1 MNKSRRVWTA
11 GAAAMLFS
19 SVVGSAAFLT
29 LNSPRADFLPESS
42 VWQNSLLPGMVEGDA
57 RYQRAGSNSKNFMN
71 LDFDAYGDAFSHSGG
86 AGDAARLAALNST
99 EGGDGGSNIGG
110 GSDSGNGGSANGSQ
124 GSTSNPV
131 AGTPGQSG
139 AQPGTGTPGPVT
151 FAGAPS
157 ASDAVRSELERS
169 IEPPSRSE
177 DGNND
182 ELDELAE
189 FDPDETMTPDPTEQL
204 PPIDQQPLPER
215 PVPEPH
221 SLALL
226 LLGIAGLGALR
237 YRRNA

>member
-57 RYQRAGSNSKNFMN
+57 RYQRAGNNSKNFMN
-71 LDFDAYGDAFSHSGG
+71 LDFDAYGDAFSYTGG
-86 AGDAARLAALNST
+86 AGGAANVAALNSAN
-99 EGGDGGSNIGG
+99 GGDAGSIGG
-110 GSDSGNGGSANGSQ
+110 GSDSGNGGSADGSRGQ
-124 GSTSNPV
+124 GSTSSPV
-131 AGTPGQSG
+131 TGTPGQSG
-139 AQPGTGTPGPVT
+139 AQPGTGIPGPVT

-182 ELDELAE
+182 QLAE
-189 FDPDETMTPDPTEQL
+189 FDPDETMTPDPDEQL

-226 LLGIAGLGALR
+226 LFGIAGLSALR
-237 YRRNA
+237 YRRRSA